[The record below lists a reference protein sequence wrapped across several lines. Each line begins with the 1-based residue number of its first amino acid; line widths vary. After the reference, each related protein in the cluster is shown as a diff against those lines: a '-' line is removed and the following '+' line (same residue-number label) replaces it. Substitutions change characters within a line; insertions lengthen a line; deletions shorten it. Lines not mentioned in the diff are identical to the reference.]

1 MAVNKEKLEEVM
13 LELGHTEAS
22 RGTEYLR
29 MACDIYDREMAMCKE
44 LYPTLAKVAGST
56 SSRVERAMRHSIESA
71 WLRGNP
77 SMQHEVFGHSID
89 PARGKPTVKEY
100 LGRMT
105 RYCSAD

>member
-1 MAVNKEKLEEVM
+1 MAVNKAKLEKTM
-13 LELGHTEAS
+13 LDLGHTEAC

-29 MACDIYDREMAMCKE
+29 LAFDLYEPDIAMCKE
-44 LYPTLAKVAGST
+44 LYPTIAEAAGST
-56 SSRVERAMRHSIESA
+56 ATRVERSMRHSIESA

-77 SMQHEVFGHSID
+77 SMQHEVFGYSID
-89 PARGKPTVKEY
+89 PARGRPTVKEY